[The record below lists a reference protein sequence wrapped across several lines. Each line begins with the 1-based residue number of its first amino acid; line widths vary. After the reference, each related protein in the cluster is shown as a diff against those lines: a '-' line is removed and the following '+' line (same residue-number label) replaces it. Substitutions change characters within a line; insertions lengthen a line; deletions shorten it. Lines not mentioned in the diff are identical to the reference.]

1 MVCKKC
7 GAEIKE
13 NAKFCRYCGEKVP
26 EAVQEPVIAEETI
39 ENIEEVQLVTED
51 AECEVIEETPVK
63 KKKSSK
69 KPLLIAVLITVVL
82 ATTAFLLRD
91 KIAKLF
97 IGMLPEETQ
106 LQLAYKN
113 SADRLADISAQV
125 IGALKKTP
133 VETAP
138 IQTNGKVSLEVN
150 RDFLAGLLGFDLG
163 DVNSA
168 SVHYQVM
175 QKANKMGLDLVLN
188 MEGTTIISG
197 TIQVDMNAGL
207 WTAYFPIFNEKPLQ
221 GQFSTSSNVGIAVP
235 NVQMDAVLEKISQM
249 LPSEEFVKE
258 FLPKYVEIAFKA
270 IDKAESEEKTVEIG
284 GISQEVVVFTVVFD
298 EEMVE
303 KIGDAVFKELKKDKE
318 FKKEMKKVYEAISK
332 SSGQT
337 TKSWEDA
344 YKDLLDEI
352 EENLNEL
359 AELEEVQEGVEFVT
373 WVNSENQVIGIELE
387 DFFKVQSIRDGKEV
401 AYKLCLYAE
410 GKETLEI
417 IIEGTAKKES
427 FVGEM
432 RFSLDGHY
440 AFTLDIEK
448 LEGNG
453 DEGELIMSVTL
464 TPDMLEEMTG
474 EPWLGGNIVLRM
486 SIHTKGNVIGYK
498 FEIKL
503 NKETL
508 LLLSVTEQPLGEA
521 GLSYIP
527 EDVITNPEEWE
538 VDLTYII
545 QNIVEAGVPQ
555 ELINDFLM
563 RLQPQAI

>member
-1 MVCKKC
+1 MVCEKC
-7 GAEIKE
+7 GREIE
-13 NAKFCRYCGEKVP
+13 EDSKFCSYCGAKVS
-26 EAVQEPVIAEETI
+26 EGK
-39 ENIEEVQLVTED
+39 
-51 AECEVIEETPVK
+51 ECETNVKTPLK
-63 KKKSSK
+63 KKKASK
-69 KPLLIAVLITVVL
+69 KPLLIAVLVSVVL
-82 ATTAFLLRD
+82 AITAFLLRD
-91 KIAKLF
+91 KIANWF
-97 IGMLPEETQ
+97 VRMLPEENQ

-113 SADRLADISAQV
+113 SADQFADISAQV

-138 IQTNGKVSLEVN
+138 IQKDGTVSLEVD
-150 RDFLAGLLGFDLG
+150 REFLAGLLGVDLG

-168 SVHYQVM
+168 SVHYKVM
-175 QKANKMGLDLVLN
+175 QKANKMGLDLALN
-188 MEGTTIISG
+188 MEGTTIVSG

-207 WTAYFPIFNEKPLQ
+207 WTVYFPIFNEKPLQ
-221 GQFSTSSNVGIAVP
+221 GQFATSSSVNMAVP
-235 NVQMDAVLEKISQM
+235 NVQMDSALEKIAKM
-249 LPSEEFVKE
+249 LPSEEFVKD

-270 IDKAESEEKTVEIG
+270 IDKAEREEETVEIG
-284 GISQEVVVFTVVFD
+284 GLSQEVVVFTVVFD

-318 FKKEMKKVYEAISK
+318 FKKEMKKVYEAIGESG
-332 SSGQT
+332 GQT

-344 YKDLLDEI
+344 YKDLMDEI
-352 EENLNEL
+352 EESLSEL

-373 WVNSENQVIGIELE
+373 WVNSKNQVIGVELE
-387 DFFKVQSIRDGKEV
+387 DFFKVQSIQDGKEV
-401 AYKLCLYAE
+401 AYQLCLYAE
-410 GKETLEI
+410 GEETLGI
-417 IIEGTAKKES
+417 IIEGTAKKDS
-427 FVGEM
+427 FVGEV
-432 RFSLDGHY
+432 RFSLDGQY

-448 LEGNG
+448 LEGKG

-464 TPDMLEEMTG
+464 TPDMLEEMIG
-474 EPWLGGNIVLRM
+474 KPWLGGNIILRT

-508 LLLSVTEQPLGEA
+508 LLLSVTEQPLGDA

-555 ELINDFLM
+555 EVINNFLLS
-563 RLQPQAI
+563 LQPQEI